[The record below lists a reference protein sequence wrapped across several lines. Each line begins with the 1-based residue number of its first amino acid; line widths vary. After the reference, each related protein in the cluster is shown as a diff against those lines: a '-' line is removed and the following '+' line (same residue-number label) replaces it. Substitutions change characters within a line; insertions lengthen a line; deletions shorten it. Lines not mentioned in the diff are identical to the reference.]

1 MVIFYSNV
9 AYVCACMHNV
19 MCMYVRHDNDIE
31 IITIIILLVDLLY
44 YRSVAEYKTVNLY
57 H

>member
-1 MVIFYSNV
+1 MCVYAQRNV
-9 AYVCACMHNV
+9 YV
-19 MCMYVRHDNDIE
+19 YVRHYNDNE